1 MDNINY
7 MLESINEVYNEE
19 MNSRINYENC
29 IEDMQLQQLFES
41 YYYDIINET
50 VSEEKL
56 QKIREK
62 AGKRISRAISNSNID
77 YDDLKLQIL
86 TNRSDIVKYIGK
98 ITASGATGGAVSTAY
113 GVGVTAASG
122 LGKQAVKGALAG
134 GALGTLIGSVIVFG
148 GYAIYALIQNKRY
161 DQLCVINLIGTK
173 TNKKGLK
180 KQRVIQCWL
189 TIKISKNDLDPKV
202 KSKVKFI

>member
-1 MDNINY
+1 MDNISNL
-7 MLESINEVYNEE
+7 LESMNEVYNEE
-19 MNSRINYENC
+19 INSRILYEDC

-41 YYYDIINET
+41 YYYDILNET

-62 AGKRISRAISNSNID
+62 VGKRVSRAISNADID

-86 TNRSDIVKYIGK
+86 TNKSDIVKYIGK
-98 ITASGATGGAVSTAY
+98 ITAAGATGGAVSTAY
-113 GVGVTAASG
+113 GVGATAAAG

-202 KSKVKFI
+202 KSKIKFI